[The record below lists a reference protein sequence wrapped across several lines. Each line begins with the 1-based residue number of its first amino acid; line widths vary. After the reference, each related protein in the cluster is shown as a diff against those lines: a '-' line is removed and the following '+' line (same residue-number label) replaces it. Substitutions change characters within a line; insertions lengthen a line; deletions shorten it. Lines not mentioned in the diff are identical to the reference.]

1 MRHRYE
7 CPVRWADLDLLGHVN
22 NVVYV
27 DYLQEARVDMMRH
40 HRGGASA
47 QESAAGLVE
56 GLVVVRHEVDYR
68 APLTFRFAPVSI
80 ECWVVRV
87 RAASFTMAYEIFD
100 EHDDGSRTV
109 YLRATTVLTPF
120 VFTHERPRRLSP
132 EERDALAAYLEDPG
146 PGERVAASP
155 VHREEAGHYAV
166 HVRFSDVDVYG
177 HVNNVRYLEYLQ
189 EARISMMARLWTDPH
204 QAGAASMVVA
214 RAEVDYLVPILH
226 REAAYDAWSWVSHVG
241 TTSMVVES
249 QVRDGETVLA
259 RARVV
264 LVFVDPATGRA
275 RPPAPEQREPLEA
288 MLERVLSRG
297 C

>member
-40 HRGGASA
+40 HRGGAAAQQSA
-47 QESAAGLVE
+47 EGLVE

-68 APLTFRFAPVSI
+68 TPLLFRFAPVSI
-80 ECWVVRV
+80 ECWVVQV

-100 EHDDGSRTV
+100 EHPDGTRTV
-109 YLRATTVLTPF
+109 HLTATTVLTPF
-120 VFTHERPRRLSP
+120 VFSQERPRRLTA
-132 EERDALAAYLEDPG
+132 EERRALAAYVEDPG
-146 PGERVAASP
+146 PGERATRTPA
-155 VHREEAGHYAV
+155 HREEAGHYPV

-177 HVNNVRYLEYLQ
+177 HVNNVRYFEYLQ
-189 EARISMMARLWTDPH
+189 EARISLLARLWGDPG
-204 QAGAASMVVA
+204 GASRASMVLA
-214 RAEVDYLVPILH
+214 RAEVDYKVPILH

-241 TTSMVVES
+241 TSSVVVES
-249 QVRDGETVLA
+249 EICDGGTVLA

-264 LVFVDPATGRA
+264 LVFVDAGTGRSA
-275 RPPAPEQREPLEA
+275 PPPPAQREPLAA
-288 MLERVLSRG
+288 MLARAG
-297 C
+297 

>member
-1 MRHRYE
+1 M
-7 CPVRWADLDLLGHVN
+7 RWADLDLLGHVN

-40 HRGGASA
+40 HRGGAPAQQSA
-47 QESAAGLVE
+47 QDLVE
-56 GLVVVRHEVDYR
+56 GLVVVRHEVSYR
-68 APLTFRFAPVSI
+68 APLTFRFGPVSI

-120 VFTHERPRRLSP
+120 VFSHERPRRLSA
-132 EERDALAAYLEDPG
+132 EEREALAAYLEDG
-146 PGERVAASP
+146 DGEEAAGERGTVGRA
-155 VHREEAGHYAV
+155 HREEAGHYPV
-166 HVRFSDVDVYG
+166 QVRFSDVDVYG
-177 HVNNVRYLEYLQ
+177 HVNNVRYFEYLQ
-189 EARISMMARLWTDPH
+189 EARIALMSRLWPSPGD
-204 QAGAASMVVA
+204 ASRASMVVA
-214 RAEVDYLVPILH
+214 RAEVDYRVPILH

-249 QVRDGETVLA
+249 EICDGDAVLA

-264 LVFVDPATGRA
+264 LVFVDPESGRA
-275 RPPAPEQREPLEA
+275 RPPAPEQREPLAA
-288 MLERVLSRG
+288 MLGRAAG
-297 C
+297 